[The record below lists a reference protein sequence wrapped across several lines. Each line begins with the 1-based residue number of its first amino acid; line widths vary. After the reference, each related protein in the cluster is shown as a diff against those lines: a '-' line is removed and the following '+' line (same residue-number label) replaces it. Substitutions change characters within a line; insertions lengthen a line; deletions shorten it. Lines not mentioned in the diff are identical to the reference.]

1 MKKES
6 TASKQVIRPI
16 LFILLYVVILLLL
29 MNVLTRTVKADRGE
43 HYPVEKE
50 INVNKNEIA

>member
-6 TASKQVIRPI
+6 TASRQVIKPI
-16 LFILLYVVILLLL
+16 LYVLLYVVILILL
-29 MNVLTRTVKADRGE
+29 MNFLTRALNVDRGE

-50 INVNKNEIA
+50 ININKNEIA